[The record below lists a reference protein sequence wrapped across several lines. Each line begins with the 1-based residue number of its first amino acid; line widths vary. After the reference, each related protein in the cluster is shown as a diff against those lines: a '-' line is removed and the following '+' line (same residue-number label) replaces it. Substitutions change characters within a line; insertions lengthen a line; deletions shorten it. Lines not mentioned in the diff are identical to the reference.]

1 MCIFGFWEE
10 NEKWIN
16 FKNKTE
22 NLKSLS
28 KYKTEKTEH
37 SVLTDEICLSERK
50 RCYPVSANH
59 DGTGEIIGAFCIE
72 MDMQSAYGMVE
83 ETNHISIICGL
94 VAGAVLLL
102 ICLYTYYV
110 YQKSK
115 NKNNY

>member
-1 MCIFGFWEE
+1 MQIEICRISKSRFWEE

-50 RCYPVSANH
+50 
-59 DGTGEIIGAFCIE
+59 
-72 MDMQSAYGMVE
+72 
-83 ETNHISIICGL
+83 L
-94 VAGAVLLL
+94 
-102 ICLYTYYV
+102 
-110 YQKSK
+110 
-115 NKNNY
+115 

>member
-37 SVLTDEICLSERK
+37 SVLTDEICFSERK
-50 RCYPVSANH
+50 R
-59 DGTGEIIGAFCIE
+59 
-72 MDMQSAYGMVE
+72 
-83 ETNHISIICGL
+83 
-94 VAGAVLLL
+94 
-102 ICLYTYYV
+102 
-110 YQKSK
+110 
-115 NKNNY
+115 